1 MARQGNLFD
10 PAPGAAAPGPDL
22 PLSAE
27 LLLGWQQRLPA
38 WLSGSEQQ
46 QWRQKHTVPMVLR

>member
-27 LLLGWQQRLPA
+27 LLLGWQQRLA
-38 WLSGSEQQ
+38 SFQAQQ
-46 QWRQKHTVPMVLR
+46 HK